1 MVNRYFLT
9 MVLLLLMITG
19 CAGTS
24 TSSSSKKEHPLVVDP
39 VCAYFSDMGCIN
51 ITVEEN
57 TPKSSYGGVTYY
69 FCSTE
74 CKVDFDKNPSKY
86 LKVVK
91 PMKGAVD
98 SVCHMKIEELEG
110 FVTCEYQNKIYYFC
124 SDHCKTKYMANP
136 DYYRTKE

>member
-1 MVNRYFLT
+1 MVAKYFLI
-9 MVLLLLMITG
+9 VVITFTIIG
-19 CAGTS
+19 CANTMTTS
-24 TSSSSKKEHPLVVDP
+24 QKEQPKVVDP
-39 VCAYFSDMGCIN
+39 VCAFFYDMGCIN

-69 FCSTE
+69 FCSKE

-86 LKVVK
+86 LKVVT
-91 PMKGAVD
+91 PPEGAVD

-124 SDHCKTKYMANP
+124 SDHCRTKYMANP
-136 DYYRTKE
+136 DYYRGKE